1 MRFSF
6 ATTFLGAV
14 TAWWDNGHLLTARIA
29 FDVLQVESPETIEEV
44 NKILAPL
51 RDSDPAWTT
60 SESEER
66 GFVECATWA
75 DEIKGKGGTW

>member
-1 MRFSF
+1 
-6 ATTFLGAV
+6 
-14 TAWWDNGHLLTARIA
+14 LLTARIA

-60 SESEER
+60 SESVER